1 MISILE
7 QQTLL
12 LNISRQLKR
21 EITAFAIGGTAMMF
35 HNLKDSTK
43 DIDIVFS
50 SIEDRKDFIIAAKKI
65 GWVNFS
71 AEVVYGEKKNI
82 PIMLRLVEER
92 LDLFLNEVIDF
103 TFSKE
108 MQKRATAIRQFEKNF
123 IIKAA
128 DYPDIILMKCA
139 TDRPK
144 DIDDARTIIN
154 NKDIEWQIILEEA
167 KN

>member
-1 MISILE
+1 
-7 QQTLL
+7 
-12 LNISRQLKR
+12 
-21 EITAFAIGGTAMMF
+21 
-35 HNLKDSTK
+35 
-43 DIDIVFS
+43 
-50 SIEDRKDFIIAAKKI
+50 
-65 GWVNFS
+65 
-71 AEVVYGEKKNI
+71 
-82 PIMLRLVEER
+82 MLRLVEER

-167 KN
+167 KNQLKIKTTVTDFLILLNSSFVNRKPIIKKINTEGKDK